1 MSIKTIVM
9 TGGSSG
15 IGAATSKLFLD
26 DGNKVISLDVKEP
39 LGEVTSH
46 IACDLAEPNSI
57 AEALGMSLT
66 GGAIIPAPY

>member
-26 DGNKVISLDVKEP
+26 DGNKVISLDVKEHSERLP
-39 LGEVTSH
+39 LISH
-46 IACDLAEPNSI
+46 VIWP
-57 AEALGMSLT
+57 SL
-66 GGAIIPAPY
+66 ILLPKL